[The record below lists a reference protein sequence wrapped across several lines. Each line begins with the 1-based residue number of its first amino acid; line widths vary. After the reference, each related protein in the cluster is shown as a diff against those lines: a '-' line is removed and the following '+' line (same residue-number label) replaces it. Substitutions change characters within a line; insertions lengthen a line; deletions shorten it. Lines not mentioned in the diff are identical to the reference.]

1 MIVVKQ
7 LSQFFYQDIYSLSE
21 IAGSIVCTLMILIL
35 LSVGCNKEPD
45 ELPGPFDPI
54 ENPEL
59 INGIEN
65 LGSGYDV
72 FDQFADAS
80 KVKAC
85 ILDYK
90 ALNDAGLVE
99 MKTLEHSTF
108 HTTSGSSISEYSNSL
123 SVSVGISGSYMFF
136 SGSVRTNFSESRY
149 SYDSYSF
156 ATYHSMINK
165 YQLRI
170 PTDWTADD
178 LKPYLSIQAKNKI
191 NDISIAPFD
200 IFQIYGTHCLTGVVV
215 GGRLDYSI
223 SARTRDIKENVSIG
237 VYAEA
242 SFSVGLGSGSIS
254 TEVIDSTEYAQF
266 ASSMEKHL
274 EVYGG
279 SSELGQHI
287 INKDDYDAWISS
299 VGDNLVF
306 CNYTQNGLIPIWKFC
321 EDESRKTQLEGA
333 YTAWAIEREIVVN
346 PAPRACILDVKI
358 FYGNNL
364 ADPYKINGR
373 DYYRLLYNLNARVD
387 NDFGA
392 EDTYLYYLPG
402 MENDTINPIAEICTI
417 NETDGEEL
425 GDLPAGFVKIEDN
438 LNPYYYTFPWAKN
451 WYIKG
456 DEIFLAYRKRND
468 ITDHLVTGMRLR
480 SESNSTDECSFGTS
494 KSNTWYA
501 LTKGYNTPNKQN
513 LKEGVQVLGSNV
525 AEYSP
530 EILYL
535 YFTNDYVEEEAL
547 PGNK

>member
-1 MIVVKQ
+1 MIVMKR

-21 IAGSIVCTLMILIL
+21 TAGSIVCTLMILIF
-35 LSVGCNKEPD
+35 LSVGCDKEPD

-80 KVKAC
+80 KVKAP
-85 ILDYK
+85 ILDYR
-90 ALNDAGLVE
+90 ALNEDGLVE

-136 SGSVRTNFSESRY
+136 SGSVRTNFSKSRY

-170 PTDWTADD
+170 PTDWNADD

-242 SFSVGLGSGSIS
+242 SFSVGLGSGSIN

-299 VGDNLVF
+299 VGDNHVF

-321 EDESRKTQLEGA
+321 EDDSRRAELEGA
-333 YTAWAIEREIVVN
+333 YAAWAIDRAITVN
-346 PAPRACILDVKI
+346 PAPRACILDIKI
-358 FYGNNL
+358 FDGPSL
-364 ADPYKINGR
+364 ANPYKINGR
-373 DYYRLLYNLNARVD
+373 DYYRLPYDLNRSVD
-387 NDFGA
+387 NSWG
-392 EDTYLYYLPG
+392 EETYIYYLPG
-402 MENDTINPIAEICTI
+402 MENDTMPPIAEICTI

-425 GDLPAGFVKIEDN
+425 ADLPIGFVKIEDN
-438 LNPYYYTFPWAKN
+438 LNQYYFSITSGIY
-451 WYIKG
+451 YKG
-456 DEIFLAYRKRND
+456 DEIFLAYRRHND
-468 ITDHLVTGMRLR
+468 PADHLVTGLRLC
-480 SESNSTDECSFGTS
+480 SETKSTNVYSFGTS
-494 KSNTWYA
+494 ESNTWYA
-501 LTKGYNTPNKQN
+501 LTKGYNTPDKQN
-513 LKEGVQVLGSNV
+513 LKEGFYDFGGTIL
-525 AEYSP
+525 EYSY
-530 EILYL
+530 EILHL